1 MKSNHI
7 KHKQVSHQ
15 DDTHASNQHQAL
27 ASYPINVI
35 HNTCV
40 NNYEDHSLAE
50 PSQSDSLIN
59 VRRLSLSRIYSQQTR
74 LRRLVKEGATI
85 MTPEQLKRLQTC
97 VEQIADILH
106 EQTSTR

>member
-15 DDTHASNQHQAL
+15 DDTHARNQHKEL

-40 NNYEDHSLAE
+40 NNNEDYFLAE
-50 PSQSDSLIN
+50 PSQSNELIN
-59 VRRLSLSRIYSQQTR
+59 VRSLPLSRIYLQQTR
-74 LRRLVKEGATI
+74 LKRLVKQGAKI
-85 MTPEQLKRLQTC
+85 MTPEQLQRLQAC
-97 VEQIADILH
+97 VEQIGNILH
-106 EQTSTR
+106 EQTPTR